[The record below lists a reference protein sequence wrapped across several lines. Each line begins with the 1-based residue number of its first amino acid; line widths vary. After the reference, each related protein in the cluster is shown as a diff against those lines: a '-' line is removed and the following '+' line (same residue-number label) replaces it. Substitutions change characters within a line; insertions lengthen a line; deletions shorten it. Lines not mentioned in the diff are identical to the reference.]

1 MNPKREDVFLAALT
15 GLLAGRQPGTD
26 CFEAVSLARDMADRV
41 CRIAVPADTSP
52 GSIER
57 VLQNPSNTRAA
68 LSILQKFATDTT
80 PANVVPAWQTI
91 RQAWAT
97 LSGLPAPVPCSP
109 IPYGTGEQIIRDLGA
124 ENLSVNEMLRLRQDA
139 RRWVQENPR

>member
-80 PANVVPAWQTI
+80 PANVAQAWQTI

-97 LSGLPAPVPCSP
+97 LSGLPAPVPYP
-109 IPYGTGEQIIRDLGA
+109 PAYGAEKIVRDLGA
-124 ENLSVNEMLRLRQDA
+124 EDMSVNEMLRLRQDA